1 MSFNLLDQLSAE
13 DKKKIENYIS
23 LYGTTSHF
31 IGVDEWLVNWAK
43 NKIKLYKLLGGQ
55 FIYRVPFQYDKPKE
69 ELKSELC
76 RLTDKSEFISSL
88 SVWLSQHQ
96 DSIPRDISKAIRD
109 LWSVWTLMEDKTN
122 YKVKFKRE
130 GVRKGL
136 QLQAGMKPMRAL
148 SKIVDYFKGIDNEDF
163 SDKFEDFR
171 IKHSLILND
180 RVVKGNMVI
189 SIHPLDFMTMSD
201 NAFNW
206 QSCMSWQERGC
217 YHVGT
222 IEMMNSNNVVC
233 CYLEGKE
240 PFHFNSRDRSEEY
253 TWTNKRW
260 RQLLYITK
268 DIIVSGK
275 PYPYVNDALSQSLI
289 TAARNLA
296 KKNLGWE
303 YSFGIELYQDMKHIN
318 GTYSMNRVREFIRT
332 GDTRKHNILFDTKG
346 MYNDMLNDSHTKYWC
361 VRNKVKHNKIISYSG
376 KANCLCC
383 GGSIINAVYDEYG
396 YEDYNDRYENTGSA
410 ICDDC
415 LKTYFYCDGC
425 NCSNPDPR
433 VKHHQY
439 INSHG
444 KTITLCE
451 SCWKE
456 RIKVCPYCGEP
467 MRIRL
472 DNREFRTYARFTS
485 AWEKEEVEIP
495 WYDLPALTHDNAWKT
510 VKPIYAHFS
519 CLKKTV
525 PTFKAEHERSS
536 YWSSRYYEYRLTPI
550 VDKYKYKDMYYENL
564 KDVEPT
570 EGITI
575 RGTDE

>member
-23 LYGTTSHF
+23 LYGTASHF

-55 FIYRVPFQYDKPKE
+55 FIYRVPFQYDKPEE
-69 ELKSELC
+69 ELRSELY
-76 RLTDKSEFISSL
+76 RLIDESEFISSL
-88 SVWLSQHQ
+88 SAWLVQHQ
-96 DSIPRDISKAIRD
+96 NSIPRDIVKAIRNM
-109 LWSVWTLMEDKTN
+109 WSTWTLIEDKTN
-122 YKVKFKRE
+122 FKVKFKRE
-130 GVRKGL
+130 GAKKGL

-148 SKIVDYFKGIDNEDF
+148 SKIVDYFKGIDNENF

-180 RVVKGNMVI
+180 KVVKGNMVI
-189 SIHPLDFMTMSD
+189 SIHPLDFITMSD
-201 NAFNW
+201 NASNW

-240 PFHFNSRDRSEEY
+240 PFHFNKEDESEEY
-253 TWTNKRW
+253 TWTNKKW
-260 RQLLYITK
+260 RQLLYVTK

-275 PYPYVNDALSQSLI
+275 PYPFVNDALSQSLV

-296 KKNLGWE
+296 KENLGWE
-303 YSFGIELYQDMKHIN
+303 YSFGIEPYQDMKHIN

-346 MYNDMLNDSHTKYWC
+346 MYNDMLNDSYTKYWC

-383 GGSIINAVYDEYG
+383 GGSIINAAYDEYDSG
-396 YEDYNDRYENTGSA
+396 DYNDRYENTGSA

-415 LKTYFYCDGC
+415 LNTYFYCDGC
-425 NCSNPDPR
+425 NCSDPR

-456 RIKVCPYCGEP
+456 RIKVCPCCGEP

-485 AWEKEEVEIP
+485 TWEKEEVETP
-495 WYDLPALTHDNAWKT
+495 WYDLSALTHDNAWKT

-525 PTFKAEHERSS
+525 PTFKAVHERNS
-536 YWSSRYYEYRLTPI
+536 YWSSRHYEYRLTPV
-550 VDKYKYKDMYYENL
+550 VDKDKYKDMYYENL
-564 KDVEPT
+564 KDVEPI
-570 EGITI
+570 EDIVI